1 MTKKN
6 IFLLLAIV
14 GFLAPYYFFLQLPV
28 ENGLDLPSLI
38 QPLFANN
45 FMKGVAMDLTVSV
58 IAFWTYAFVEAN
70 RLQMKHPWIYVLATL
85 LVGLS
90 FALPLFLYFRERRR
104 EADRFAT
111 PSM

>member
-6 IFLLLAIV
+6 IYLVLAII
-14 GFLAPYYFFLQLPV
+14 GFMAPYYFFLQLPS
-28 ENGLDLPSLI
+28 ENGFNLPLLM

-58 IAFWTYAFVEAN
+58 IVFWFFIFIEAN
-70 RLQMKHPWIYVLATL
+70 KLQMKNPWLYLVATL

-90 FALPLFLYFRERRR
+90 FALPLFLYFRERQL
-104 EADRFAT
+104 ET
-111 PSM
+111 K

>member
-6 IFLLLAIV
+6 IFLILAII
-14 GFLAPYYFFLQLPV
+14 GFIAPYYFFVQVPP
-28 ENGLDLPSLI
+28 ENLLDLPALI

-58 IAFWTYAFVEAN
+58 IVFWVYVFIESSN
-70 RLQMKHPWIYVLATL
+70 LQMKYPWLYLLATL

-90 FALPLFLYFRERRR
+90 FALPLFLYFRERRL
-104 EADRFAT
+104 EAK
-111 PSM
+111 